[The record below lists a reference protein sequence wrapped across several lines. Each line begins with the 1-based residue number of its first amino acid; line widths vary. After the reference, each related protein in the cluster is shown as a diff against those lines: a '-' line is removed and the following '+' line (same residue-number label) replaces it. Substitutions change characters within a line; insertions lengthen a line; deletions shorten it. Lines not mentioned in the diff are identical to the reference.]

1 MISKKNN
8 NQVDMIDNKTA
19 LKHGEIFIE
28 YLTKTF
34 PGCNP
39 LAPGFMKEWKL
50 SILLGHEVETEK
62 HKCDAWDS
70 EGNQIEYLSCLENN
84 IEKKRKRDFA
94 IDCMFSSP
102 PDFKKKSLKRIS
114 RNKEIYYAIFK
125 EGSLDVLECWLGCPK
140 DLEKKIDVNLTKR
153 DKPNKNEH
161 TVSISKKWVREN
173 CKRVI

>member
-1 MISKKNN
+1 MSERIKKIFQKKSKKLISFTTAGDPDLETSIKILDILNN

-19 LKHGEIFIE
+19 LKHGEIFLK
-28 YLTKTF
+28 YLTETF

-50 SILLGHEVETEK
+50 SILLGHKVETEK

-102 PDFKKKSLKRIS
+102 PDFKKKSLNFDFRK
-114 RNKEIYYAIFK
+114 
-125 EGSLDVLECWLGCPK
+125 
-140 DLEKKIDVNLTKR
+140 
-153 DKPNKNEH
+153 
-161 TVSISKKWVREN
+161 
-173 CKRVI
+173 